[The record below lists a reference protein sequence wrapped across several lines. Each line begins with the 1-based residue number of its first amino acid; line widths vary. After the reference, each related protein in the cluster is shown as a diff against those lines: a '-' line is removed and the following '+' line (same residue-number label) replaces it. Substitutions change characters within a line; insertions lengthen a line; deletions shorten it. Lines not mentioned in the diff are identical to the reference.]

1 MTMTSA
7 AASDYPANAIP
18 FLKGVEKGY
27 GVDIRTP
34 LFDGRDREE
43 VANEWASILHSEPQR
58 MVDELVEIEEAQEQ
72 KIGTI
77 SRRKPFADR
86 ISDIEPYYEP
96 RRTPE
101 IELSEIDELLDRNS
115 AQLFIPNERMR
126 PISHAKAAAQ
136 LPNNTNSGL
145 PLFKKR
151 GTVLEQSIALA
162 IGEKVFPA
170 MLGWRGSSGQTGD
183 YYPKQRVVWM
193 VPFSQNIREA
203 RFQVPF
209 HAILL
214 KYPQYF
220 AAQISMDRV
229 DTEVTHMLDNLP
241 DQAYM
246 MATDYS
252 KFDQSI
258 RSQLSWFIER
268 LKGQFQQSSHADI
281 EKLQTYAQNC
291 ELLCTDEVKFVGF
304 HALASGL
311 NITNASECVIN
322 RDAQMSSPVA
332 LSGAFQI
339 QGDDSAGRV
348 WDPEKHLQ
356 HLERCGFD
364 LNEDKQ
370 YISRKAVV
378 YLQRLHHTN
387 YRIDGISRGQYPTMR
402 ALNSLLGMERFHADW
417 DKDMEA
423 LRTLAILENCK
434 WHPCFSDFVS
444 FVVKRGDKYLKE
456 FVTKLADGKIA
467 GKSVIR
473 KAMSIPGF
481 VPTYNQADSI
491 SGIMGFSSFLHVLN
505 I

>member
-1 MTMTSA
+1 MRSA
-7 AASDYPANAIP
+7 TASDYPANAIP

-27 GVDIRTP
+27 DVDIRTP
-34 LFDGRDREE
+34 LFEGRDREE
-43 VANEWASILHSEPQR
+43 VANEWANILYSEPQR
-58 MVDELVEIEEAQEQ
+58 MVDELVEIEKAQER
-72 KIGTI
+72 KIGPV

-86 ISDIEPYYEP
+86 ISDIEPYYSP
-96 RRTPE
+96 RRAPE
-101 IELSEIDELLDRNS
+101 IELSEINELLLRKS
-115 AQLFIPNERMR
+115 EHIFTPNERMR

-162 IGEKVFPA
+162 MSGKVFPA

-193 VPFSQNIREA
+193 IPFSQNICEA

-209 HAILL
+209 HTKLL
-214 KYPQYF
+214 QYPQYF
-220 AAQISMDRV
+220 AAQISMEQV
-229 DTEVTHMLDNLP
+229 DVEVTYMLDNLP

-246 MATDYS
+246 MATDYAN
-252 KFDQSI
+252 FDQTI
-258 RSQLSWFIER
+258 RSQLSWFIDR
-268 LKGQFQQSSHADI
+268 LKGQFQTSSHADI
-281 EKLQTYAQNC
+281 ENLLTYAQNC
-291 ELLCTDEVKFVGF
+291 ELLCTEEVVFTGF
-304 HALASGL
+304 HGLASGL

-322 RDAQMSSPVA
+322 RDTQMSSPVA
-332 LSGAFQI
+332 LSGAFQV

-364 LNEDKQ
+364 FNKDKQ
-370 YISRKAVV
+370 YVSRKAVV
-378 YLQRLHHTN
+378 YLQRLHHTD

-434 WHPCFSDFVS
+434 WHPSFSDFVS

-467 GKSVIR
+467 RKSVIR

-481 VPTYNQADSI
+481 VPTYNQNDSI
-491 SGIMGFSSFLHVLN
+491 GGIMEFSSFLHVLN